1 MHGDHQRER
10 SDRMVKQLKKAFP
23 ALFATKAA
31 GIWTQTPGSETG
43 EWRIIDPA
51 FGTFVSSS
59 YIDLAGLSIEQETVF
74 FDAGMVQQS
83 NLDSLTVAGAGEG
96 IAVIDVM
103 TSIPLNDTD
112 LIASVAPG
120 IGFPGSKINFEHV
133 IFARSNFLRADLDM
147 AQLALVP
154 LRSFQYG
161 SMNATASDRIY
172 CYRIVFVDLAAPAG
186 TLFVSNARHVLIANP
201 TKEAEYEYI
210 MRLKKSYDL
219 QQSNDVDGN
228 RPH

>member
-1 MHGDHQRER
+1 
-10 SDRMVKQLKKAFP
+10 MVKQLKTAFSR
-23 ALFATKAA
+23 LFATKATGTWTITSGSTGWRNLDPVA
-31 GIWTQTPGSETG
+31 GV
-43 EWRIIDPA
+43 
-51 FGTFVSSS
+51 FVCDS
-59 YIDLAGLSIEQETVF
+59 YIDLAGLSLEQETVF

-96 IAVIDVM
+96 ILIIDLM
-103 TSIPLNDTD
+103 TSIPLSDND
-112 LIASVAPG
+112 LLVGAAPG
-120 IGFPGSKINFEHV
+120 IGFPGSRINFEHV

-172 CYRIVFVDLAAPAG
+172 CYRMVFVDLAAPAG
-186 TLFVSNARHVLIANP
+186 TLFISNARHLLIANP
-201 TKEAEYEYI
+201 TKEPEYQYI

-219 QQSNDVDGN
+219 QQSSDVDGN